1 MGELLDYWDR
11 VKRYYQYSFKEVK
24 GLVIAIIILGFII
37 SFRDWG
43 EGEVFD
49 AGIGGI
55 NLVNALLVVT
65 LSLLVHDAGHRLWAL
80 SIGYKSEYKVTYIG
94 LMIGLVAAFASN
106 GNLWV
111 LIPSGFVV
119 RHLSTHR
126 IGWFRYGLNYFGQ
139 AMIAFGGTLAT
150 VTLLIILKTIGGIAP
165 TPLIEKAIL
174 FNIVFVVTS
183 LIPIPP
189 LDGSKIF
196 FGSRMLYAFVF
207 SIVVAFTAL
216 LLSSLSLLIVIG
228 LSVTIGIVLWIAYYL
243 LFEQNLWKGPT

>member
-11 VKRYYQYSFKEVK
+11 VKRYYQYTFKELK
-24 GLVIAIIILGFII
+24 GLLVAIIILGFII
-37 SFRDWG
+37 SFRNWG
-43 EGEVFD
+43 EGDVFD
-49 AGIGGI
+49 PGVGVI
-55 NLVNALLVVT
+55 NLLGAVLIVA
-65 LSLLVHDAGHRLWAL
+65 LSLLIHDAGHRLWAL
-80 SIGYKSEYKVTYIG
+80 AIGYKVEYKVTYIG

-111 LIPSGFVV
+111 LIPSGFMVH
-119 RHLSTHR
+119 HLSTHR

-139 AMIAFGGTLAT
+139 AMVAFGGTLAT
-150 VTLLIILKTIGGIAP
+150 ITLLIFLKALGGVNP
-165 TPLIEKAIL
+165 SPLIEQALI

-207 SIVVAFTAL
+207 SSVVAFTAL
-216 LLSSLSLLIVIG
+216 LLSSLRLPFVIG
-228 LSVTIGIVLWIAYYL
+228 LAILIGVVLWIAYYL